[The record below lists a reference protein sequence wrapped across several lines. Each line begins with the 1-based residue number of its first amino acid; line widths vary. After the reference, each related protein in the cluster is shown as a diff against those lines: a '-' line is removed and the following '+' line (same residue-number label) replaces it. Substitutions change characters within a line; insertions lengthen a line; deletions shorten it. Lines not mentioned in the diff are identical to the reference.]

1 MSVVIEKQRLS
12 CLNGYNQIK
21 RGDLERFTREGQT
34 LFGINTKYM
43 FIRKI
48 EGALLNIVEKEAFE
62 RLFAKYG
69 VTENIWTN
77 VD

>member
-1 MSVVIEKQRLS
+1 MNVTIEKQRLS

-21 RGDLERFTREGQT
+21 RGDIDKFTKEGQT

-43 FIRKI
+43 FVKKM
-48 EGALLNIVEKEAFE
+48 ESALLNLAEKEAFE
-62 RLFAKYG
+62 RLFEKYG
-69 VTENIWTN
+69 VTENIWSN